1 MSSLLFTLICL
12 QFDEGDPSQHFLEE
26 FIFEGNRVKIA
37 SYYAAHPLD
46 EKWELEYEQT
56 VRFKQSPSGLISF
69 SAFIDDTIEDKENLF
84 FDENRLEIKYVID
97 KESLRYRT
105 EYEIDSETYEVM
117 GHCVESQ
124 LSF

>member
-69 SAFIDDTIEDKENLF
+69 SAFIDDTIEDKENEF
-84 FDENRLEIKYVID
+84 ICTK
-97 KESLRYRT
+97 
-105 EYEIDSETYEVM
+105 
-117 GHCVESQ
+117 
-124 LSF
+124 SFEGKIINYLPYY